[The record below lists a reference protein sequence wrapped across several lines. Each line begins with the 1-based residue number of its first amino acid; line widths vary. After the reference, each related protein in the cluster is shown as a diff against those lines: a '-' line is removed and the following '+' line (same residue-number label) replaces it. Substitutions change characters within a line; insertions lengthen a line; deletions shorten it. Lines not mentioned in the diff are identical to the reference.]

1 MRYAYWG
8 PKWPAVCGRT
18 VSEAEVVPALVGP
31 NSSTTSAGVQP
42 LAFYSHEIK
51 AQVLAATDIVDL
63 IGVYVELQPAGTG
76 RFKALCPF
84 HNEKTPSFHVTR
96 DRQVYHCFGCGKG
109 GDAFS
114 FLTEYEGLSFPE
126 ALRRLADRAHITL
139 PEISDG
145 SPSEQKL
152 RTRLLELGK
161 FAARLYRENLES
173 PLKGGIGRTYLKGR
187 ALKPETVARFGVGYA
202 PESWS
207 FLGDAA
213 RDKGFDEKL
222 LLSSGLVKLGQR
234 GGNYDFFRNR
244 LMFPIKD
251 VAGNVVAFGGRT
263 LGDEDAK
270 YINSPENAVYKKSR
284 VLYGLYEAREA
295 MRREKRALLV
305 EGYFD
310 LLRCFDAGIENVV
323 ATCGTA
329 LTPGQAALI
338 HRYVPEVVVV
348 YDGDAAGI
356 KAAMRSMAILTEAGL
371 TVKALALPDAL
382 DPDDYILREGAEAFR
397 QHVAEGQDFVSFYV
411 GMSGERLKTIEGRT
425 EIAREVFGILAE
437 ISDEMRRDEYLKRLA
452 RRLQINEWTCRNE
465 YIRWVRESE
474 RKAAFRRPASEPSE
488 LKPLVK
494 DDLDFIAAL
503 LTHEPLRRKAQES
516 LRDVTMPEGAVTEVL
531 KALFESD
538 GVDLA
543 SRLENEEAV
552 RLYVAAANQESSG
565 DHELLVA
572 RRIARIRRESLE
584 AEDAHLQ
591 EELRAAERS
600 TDTAKRDALLL
611 RKVMIQKEI
620 KACSIN

>member
-1 MRYAYWG
+1 M
-8 PKWPAVCGRT
+8 
-18 VSEAEVVPALVGP
+18 
-31 NSSTTSAGVQP
+31 
-42 LAFYSHEIK
+42 AFFSQEIV
-51 AQVLAATDIVDL
+51 AQVLGANDIVDL
-63 IGVYVELQPAGTG
+63 IGAYLELQPAGSG

-109 GDAFS
+109 GDALS
-114 FLTEYEGLSFPE
+114 FVTEYEGLTFPE
-126 ALRRLADRAHITL
+126 ALRRLADRAHIVL
-139 PEISDG
+139 PETNDGNASD
-145 SPSEQKL
+145 QKL

-161 FAARLYRENLES
+161 FAARLYRETLES

-187 ALKPETVARFGVGYA
+187 ELKPETVAQFGLGYV
-202 PESWS
+202 PEGWS
-207 FLGDAA
+207 FLHDAA
-213 RDKGFDEKL
+213 REKGFDEKL
-222 LLSSGLVKLGQR
+222 LLSSGLVKIGQR

-251 VAGNVVAFGGRT
+251 VTGNIVAFGGRT
-263 LGDEDAK
+263 LGGEDAK

-284 VLYGLYEAREA
+284 VLYGLFEAREA

-329 LTPGQAALI
+329 LTSDQAALI

-371 TVKALALPDAL
+371 TVKALALPDGL
-382 DPDDYILREGAEAFR
+382 DPDDYVRRDGAEAFR
-397 QHVAEGQDFVSFYV
+397 KHVAEAQDFVSFYV

-425 EIAREVFGILAE
+425 EIAHEVFGILSE
-437 ISDEMRRDEYLKRLA
+437 ITDEMRRDEYLKRLA

-465 YIRWVRESE
+465 YIRHVRETE
-474 RKAAFRRPASEPSE
+474 RKAAFRRPDPETPAK
-488 LKPLVK
+488 KPLMK
-494 DDLDFIAAL
+494 DDLDFVAAL
-503 LTHEPLRRKAQES
+503 LLHEPLRRKAQES
-516 LRDVTMPEGAVTEVL
+516 LREVTMGAGAVPDVL
-531 KALFESD
+531 RALFESD
-538 GVDLA
+538 GLDLT

-552 RLYVAAANQESSG
+552 RLYVAAANQEQTGS
-565 DHELLVA
+565 DYELLVA
-572 RRIARIRRESLE
+572 RRIARIRREALE

-591 EELRAAERS
+591 EELRAAERA
-600 TDTAKRDALLL
+600 TDIEKRDALLL